1 MPRLVSENN
10 IKIRVYKNK
19 IMIKDGFNML
29 EKDMSSESTKKVIPF
44 EKVGYT
50 WRWTYDSVNFKCPS

>member
-1 MPRLVSENN
+1 MSRLVSENN

-29 EKDMSSESTKKVIPF
+29 EKDMSSESK
-44 EKVGYT
+44 YT
-50 WRWTYDSVNFKCPS
+50 RGGGHMNLLILNGLHERRGKHM